1 MQAGSGRGGRERR
14 DEPTPGGVRGKLP
27 HPRVNVPPTIPSNPT
42 PQPPIPRRTRGV
54 PRSLFYL
61 SLLSIVLPLDGAVLG
76 PAAAVQPVASTQH
89 SGLTNAVQP
98 AYTLPPAIVTTEFQP
113 TVTEGR
119 VQLALE
125 DHRAGVP
132 LSPEEL
138 SQHEGGCGVDQLDGM
153 AHNGKCTQICEPIFQ
168 GRRKS
173 ISKNDSQHGGK
184 RTSRK
189 TI

>member
-14 DEPTPGGVRGKLP
+14 DGQTPGGVRGKLP

-54 PRSLFYL
+54 PRPLFYL

-76 PAAAVQPVASTQH
+76 QATAVQPAASTQH
-89 SGLTNAVQP
+89 YGLTNAVQP
-98 AYTLPPAIVTTEFQP
+98 AYTLPPTIVTMEFQP
-113 TVTEGR
+113 TVTEGC

-132 LSPEEL
+132 LSPEEP
-138 SQHEGGCGVDQLDGM
+138 SQHEGGCGVDQLDGL
-153 AHNGKCTQICEPIFQ
+153 NRRSESTQTNN
-168 GRRKS
+168 S
-173 ISKNDSQHGGK
+173 
-184 RTSRK
+184 
-189 TI
+189 